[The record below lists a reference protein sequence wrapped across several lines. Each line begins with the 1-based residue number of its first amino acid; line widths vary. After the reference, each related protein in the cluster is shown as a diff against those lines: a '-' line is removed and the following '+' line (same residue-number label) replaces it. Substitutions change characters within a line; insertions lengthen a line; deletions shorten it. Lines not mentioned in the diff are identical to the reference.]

1 MTRVVS
7 LSYLIARNYSVHRT
21 IYQPSPVPAMS
32 HIKCP
37 SRNSWLRT
45 LLLIFSRVIVILLLV
60 KFLKA
65 LPKSSLQALVSP
77 DNFSLRILASIG
89 VWVSFSTL
97 MGVWNHLICVFKG
110 ETKPWKVQTKSVAEA
125 VGALKVSFWS
135 DGIAVV
141 FGLFFLFALNS
152 ALKLNEKDSKV
163 LLGLTILLVPVI
175 WFFSIPL
182 LYETVL
188 GKRKSKVKSK
198 TKHNKKPAPTSSPPV
213 RTIKTPKQATPE
225 VADWYVFRS
234 GKAEGPYTALQ
245 LWEIQKITARTKVR
259 RGESSWQR
267 AGEIVELAKFLTD
280 K

>member
-1 MTRVVS
+1 
-7 LSYLIARNYSVHRT
+7 
-21 IYQPSPVPAMS
+21 
-32 HIKCP
+32 
-37 SRNSWLRT
+37 
-45 LLLIFSRVIVILLLV
+45 LV
-60 KFLKA
+60 EFLKA
-65 LPKSSLQALVSP
+65 LPKGSLQALGSP
-77 DNFSLRILASIG
+77 DNFSLRTLGSIG

-110 ETKPWKVQTKSVAEA
+110 ETKPWKVQTKSVVEA

-152 ALKLNEKDSKV
+152 ALKLNEQDSKV

-175 WFFSIPL
+175 WFFSILL
-182 LYETVL
+182 LYEMVL
-188 GKRKSKVKSK
+188 GKRKSKVQPK
-198 TKHNKKPAPTSSPPV
+198 TKHNKKPAPTPSRPV

-234 GKAEGPYTALQ
+234 GKAEGPYTKLQ
-245 LWEIQKITARTKVR
+245 LWEVQSITARTKVR
-259 RGESSWQR
+259 RGEADWQR
-267 AGEIVELAKFLTD
+267 AGEVSELAKYLSE

>member
-1 MTRVVS
+1 M
-7 LSYLIARNYSVHRT
+7 N
-21 IYQPSPVPAMS
+21 

-65 LPKSSLQALVSP
+65 LPKGSLQALVSS
-77 DNFSLRILASIG
+77 DNFSLRTLASIG

-135 DGIAVV
+135 DVIAVV

-152 ALKLNEKDSKV
+152 ALKLNEKDSKA

-175 WFFSIPL
+175 WFFSISL
-182 LYETVL
+182 LYEAVL
-188 GKRKSKVKSK
+188 GKQKS
-198 TKHNKKPAPTSSPPV
+198 NPPL
-213 RTIKTPKQATPE
+213 RTIKTPKQAIPE

-234 GKAEGPYTALQ
+234 GKVEGPYTALQ
-245 LWEIQKITARTKVR
+245 LWEVQKITARTKVR
-259 RGESSWQR
+259 RGKAEWQR
-267 AGEIVELAKFLTD
+267 AGEVSELAKYLSE

>member
-1 MTRVVS
+1 M
-7 LSYLIARNYSVHRT
+7 N
-21 IYQPSPVPAMS
+21 

-65 LPKSSLQALVSP
+65 LPKGSLQALVSS
-77 DNFSLRILASIG
+77 DNFSLRALASIG

-97 MGVWNHLICVFKG
+97 MGVWNHFICVFKG

-135 DGIAVV
+135 DVIAVV

-152 ALKLNEKDSKV
+152 ALKLNEKDSKA

-175 WFFSIPL
+175 WFFSISL
-182 LYETVL
+182 LYEAVL
-188 GKRKSKVKSK
+188 GKQKSKVKSK
-198 TKHNKKPAPTSSPPV
+198 TKRNKEPAPTSSPPV

-234 GKAEGPYTALQ
+234 GKAEGPYTKLQ
-245 LWEIQKITARTKVR
+245 LWEVQQITARTKVR
-259 RGESSWQR
+259 RGEANWQR
-267 AGEIVELAKFLTD
+267 AGEVSELAKYLSD

>member
-1 MTRVVS
+1 
-7 LSYLIARNYSVHRT
+7 
-21 IYQPSPVPAMS
+21 
-32 HIKCP
+32 
-37 SRNSWLRT
+37 
-45 LLLIFSRVIVILLLV
+45 LV
-60 KFLKA
+60 EFLKA
-65 LPKSSLQALVSP
+65 LPKSSLQALISP
-77 DNFSLRILASIG
+77 DNFSLRVLASIA

-97 MGVWNHLICVFKG
+97 MGVWSHLICVFKG
-110 ETKPWKVQTKSVAEA
+110 ETMPWKIQTKSVAEA

-135 DGIAVV
+135 DWIAVV
-141 FGLFFLFALNS
+141 FGLFFLFGLNS
-152 ALKLNEKDSKV
+152 ALKLNEKDSTV

-198 TKHNKKPAPTSSPPV
+198 TKHNKKPAPTPSSPV

-245 LWEIQKITARTKVR
+245 LWEIPKITARTKVR

-267 AGEIVELAKFLTD
+267 AGEIAELAKFLTD